1 MSYHHLSIQERAC
14 ISVYVQEGKNQS
26 EIAQLLQRNKSTI
39 SREFHRNNNNLGQ
52 YNACGAMRK
61 YNKRRKRC
69 IRAYRIQEHNEL
81 YVAIFEGL
89 EQYFSPE
96 QIVHTLPPNLS
107 AGLSTIYRAI
117 KRKLFPKTTAMKLR
131 RYRKIS
137 KSRKDQKHNDYSD
150 AKSIKERP
158 FDFYD
163 RSEIGH
169 WELDTVV
176 LAPQYG
182 CHLATMVE
190 RYSRYTLIALLPNK
204 SARSMTEALVDSLS
218 VLPASLRKTLT
229 ADHGLEFSYWRE
241 IEQRLNVQMFFAQ
254 PYKPYQRGTNE
265 NTNGLIRQFF
275 PRGLF
280 LSNVDISKVLW
291 ANHLLNLRPRKCLNW
306 KSPSEVFMLH
316 FT

>member
-1 MSYHHLSIQERAC
+1 MSYHHLSIEERAC
-14 ISVYVQEGKNQS
+14 ISIYVQEGKNIS
-26 EIAQLLQRNKSTI
+26 EIARLLQRNKSTI
-39 SREFHRNNNNLGQ
+39 SREFHRNKNHIGQ

-61 YNKRRKRC
+61 YHRRRKRS
-69 IRAYRIQEHNEL
+69 IRACRIQKQTEL
-81 YVAIFEGL
+81 YDAVYEGI

-96 QIVHTLPPNLS
+96 QITHTLAPNLS
-107 AGLSTIYRAI
+107 VSVSTIYRAI
-117 KRKLFPKTTAMKLR
+117 KRKIFPKATAMKLR
-131 RYRKIS
+131 RYRKLS
-137 KSRKDQKHNDYSD
+137 KSRKNQKHNDYSD
-150 AKSIKERP
+150 AKSIGERP

-169 WELDTVV
+169 WELDTIV

-190 RYSRYTLIALLPNK
+190 RKSRFTFIALLPNK
-204 SARSMTEALVDSLS
+204 TARAMTEALVDCLS
-218 VLPASLRKTLT
+218 TLPASMRKTLT
-229 ADHGLEFSYWRE
+229 ADHGMEFSYWRE

-275 PRGLF
+275 PRGL
-280 LSNVDISKVLW
+280 SMPPVDLPKVIC
-291 ANHLLNLRPRKCLNW
+291 ANYLLNHRPRKCLNW
-306 KSPSEVFMLH
+306 KSPAEVLMLH